1 MENILQSISQ
11 TGLYGTNGLIHSTAF
26 NDSQLPKCENRTDHQ
41 IATVFKRMRTK
52 RFVANKQTMKQTEK
66 QTNKLKM
73 TELQLISSD
82 HLKQHFKQQLY
93 FFSTSSSFHFK
104 GIQLKPAISKFKGK
118 RKQFQWAGYKRA
130 GRK

>member
-26 NDSQLPKCENRTDHQ
+26 NDRKLPKCENQTDHQ
-41 IATVFKRMRTK
+41 IAAVFKRMRTK

-66 QTNKLKM
+66 QTNKLKT

-93 FFSTSSSFHFK
+93 FFSTSSS
-104 GIQLKPAISKFKGK
+104 IS
-118 RKQFQWAGYKRA
+118 FQRNTVETCNLEI
-130 GRK
+130 